1 MCASYPSERSATTV
15 CDPIKPVPPVTKIRP
30 RTGGGEAEAPEEDA
44 ISFFKVIGKI
54 KDAPAYYRRPGD
66 KISFIKKR
74 EKYST
79 PRARKSKLQ
88 YAPFSS

>member
-44 ISFFKVIGKI
+44 ISFFKVIAKI
-54 KDAPAYYRRPGD
+54 KDAPACVSWIDRGIR
-66 KISFIKKR
+66 FIQCRTRSK
-74 EKYST
+74 ESST
-79 PRARKSKLQ
+79 KTGGGEP
-88 YAPFSS
+88 